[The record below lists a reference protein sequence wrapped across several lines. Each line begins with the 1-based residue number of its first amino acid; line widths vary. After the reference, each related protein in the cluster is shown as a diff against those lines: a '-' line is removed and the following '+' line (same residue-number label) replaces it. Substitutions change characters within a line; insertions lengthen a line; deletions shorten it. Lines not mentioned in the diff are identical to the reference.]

1 MFVVGVVL
9 VKDATEYWIA
19 SWKKTKVYKIIAI
32 YGWCGPWKGSHWI
45 MDLKRNVVI
54 YVVRR

>member
-19 SWKKTKVYKIIAI
+19 SWKKLKYIRELLYMV
-32 YGWCGPWKGSHWI
+32 GVDLGKGATG
-45 MDLKRNVVI
+45 
-54 YVVRR
+54 

>member
-19 SWKKTKVYKIIAI
+19 SCGKKLKYVREFLYLA
-32 YGWCGPWKGSHWI
+32 GVDLGKGATG
-45 MDLKRNVVI
+45 
-54 YVVRR
+54 